1 MSEVFVSMEMRQ
13 YDLVIS
19 FVEKTVKILDT
30 SDFIR
35 VANSSNMCIG
45 IGSFE
50 AQTLQTRCSK
60 STYMCLQIY
69 FLSYCIQNLTL

>member
-1 MSEVFVSMEMRQ
+1 MSDVFVSMEMRQ

-30 SDFIR
+30 FDVIR

-45 IGSFE
+45 IDSFE
-50 AQTLQTRCSK
+50 AQTLQIRCSK
-60 STYMCLQIY
+60 STYMCFQIY
-69 FLSYCIQNLTL
+69 FLSYCIQNLTI